1 MKFRIVEYIHHV
13 HELEFNPSKAKIE
26 YVIERKGWF
35 GWKEISQKE
44 IKDKKLSYKTYQE
57 AEAYM
62 FSKYMEY
69 GWCKK
74 TNNIY
79 EYQAYFYYFYK

>member
-1 MKFRIVEYIHHV
+1 MKFRIVEYTHHV
-13 HELEFNPSKAKIE
+13 HELKLNPSKAEIE
-26 YVIERKGWF
+26 YVIERKGRF
-35 GWKEISQKE
+35 RWKEISQKE

-62 FSKYMEY
+62 FSEYMGC

-79 EYQAYFYYFYK
+79 EYQAYTLCYF